1 MPKCGFPREISSKIT
16 VSPTS
21 FFVIMIFS
29 SLRASVGG
37 FANSRKILA
46 SMCYYNKS
54 IFFKCVH
61 DGHKHSFGDLFFIHY
76 SKTSRRRT
84 FGKEMREQ
92 SREHT
97 GGFFIGAG
105 GGASG
110 GRNRCC
116 SGVVV
121 VVATGVCMRSQF
133 DVEDDTVDPAQA
145 CCVDDSREEAMA
157 SLKNLASKTS
167 ASRCVA
173 RMR

>member
-1 MPKCGFPREISSKIT
+1 
-16 VSPTS
+16 
-21 FFVIMIFS
+21 
-29 SLRASVGG
+29 
-37 FANSRKILA
+37 
-46 SMCYYNKS
+46 
-54 IFFKCVH
+54 
-61 DGHKHSFGDLFFIHY
+61 
-76 SKTSRRRT
+76 
-84 FGKEMREQ
+84 MREQ
-92 SREHT
+92 SREHA

-133 DVEDDTVDPAQA
+133 DDTVDSAQA